1 MNPAEINATL
11 ETVFGFYEAR
21 GTDEYVGESVSL
33 LEHMGQAAQLAEAEG
48 YDEEVILAA
57 FLHDV
62 GHFLPQQAGDDMDGY
77 GHLSHEKVGAAFLRK
92 QGFSEKIAQLVLKH
106 VQAKRYLCARYPEY
120 FEKLSEASKQTL
132 VFQGGVMSEAEARA
146 YEQAPYFDLSL
157 KMRAWD
163 EAAKET
169 DLPAPDVARYR
180 AMAQRH
186 LERQNFISN

>member
-1 MNPAEINATL
+1 MNPTEINATL
-11 ETVFGFYEAR
+11 ETVFDLYEAR
-21 GTDEYVGESVSL
+21 GAEEYVGEPVSL

-48 YDEEVILAA
+48 HDEEVILAA

-62 GHFLPQQAGDDMDGY
+62 GHFLPQHAGEDMDGY
-77 GHLSHEKVGAAFLRK
+77 GHLSHEKVGAAFLRE

-106 VQAKRYLCARYPEY
+106 VQAKRYLCFRYPEY
-120 FEKLSEASKQTL
+120 FARLSEASRQTL
-132 VFQGGVMSEAEARA
+132 VFQGGVMTADEARA

-169 DLPAPDVARYR
+169 NLPAPDVERYR
-180 AMAQRH
+180 AMAARH
-186 LERQNFISN
+186 LHP